1 MPALFLYYRQTY
13 SVDFLI
19 DVECIDIRHTTDI
32 IQYRHDSLLQIL
44 VLYVVLAAYPSQELL
59 GVEAG
64 WIHGGID
71 EDLHQGSH
79 DLVTRKF
86 DVENRFAGIDFLAG
100 NLRTFLIGLALML
113 GDMFDETS
121 LESTGKNLFFVIQ
134 KNIDAF
140 VLKLSDYAGTHVH
153 YLFVFIGQSLI
164 QDSLANL
171 LLGFLVKESQQ

>member
-1 MPALFLYYRQTY
+1 M
-13 SVDFLI
+13 
-19 DVECIDIRHTTDI
+19 IRSSRFSFSMS
-32 IQYRHDSLLQIL
+32 YWLLT
-44 VLYVVLAAYPSQELL
+44 ASQKLL

-86 DVENRFAGIDFLAG
+86 DVENWFAGIDFLAG
-100 NLRTFLIGLALML
+100 NQRTFLIGLALML

-121 LESTGKNLFFVIQ
+121 LESAGKNLLFVIP
-134 KNIDAF
+134 KNVDAF
-140 VLKLSDYAGTHVH
+140 VLQLSDYTGTHVH
-153 YLFVFIGQSLI
+153 HLLVFIGQPLI

-171 LLGFLVKESQQ
+171 LLCFLIKESQQ

>member
-1 MPALFLYYRQTY
+1 MPALFLDYRQTY

-19 DVECIDIRHTTDI
+19 DVECIDIRHTTDV
-32 IQYRHDSLLQIL
+32 IQYRHDSLLQML

-71 EDLHQGSH
+71 EYLHQGSH

-100 NLRTFLIGLALML
+100 NLRTFLIGLALMF
-113 GDMFDETS
+113 GDMFDEAS
-121 LESTGKNLFFVIQ
+121 LESAGKNLLFVIQ

-140 VLKLSDYAGTHVH
+140 VLQLSDYAGTHVH

>member
-1 MPALFLYYRQTY
+1 MIYFL
-13 SVDFLI
+13 SDAHLG
-19 DVECIDIRHTTDI
+19 
-32 IQYRHDSLLQIL
+32 SLAI
-44 VLYVVLAAYPSQELL
+44 ENN
-59 GVEAG
+59 
-64 WIHGGID
+64 W
-71 EDLHQGSH
+71 LHQKKVIAMLEHMSK
-79 DLVTRKF
+79 D
-86 DVENRFAGIDFLAG
+86 AASIY
-100 NLRTFLIGLALML
+100 ML

-121 LESTGKNLFFVIQ
+121 LESTGKNFLFVIQ

>member
-1 MPALFLYYRQTY
+1 
-13 SVDFLI
+13 
-19 DVECIDIRHTTDI
+19 
-32 IQYRHDSLLQIL
+32 
-44 VLYVVLAAYPSQELL
+44 LL

-100 NLRTFLIGLALML
+100 NLRTFLIGLALMF

-121 LESTGKNLFFVIQ
+121 LESAGKNLLFVIQ
-134 KNIDAF
+134 KNVDAF
-140 VLKLSDYAGTHVH
+140 VLQLSDYAGTHVH
-153 YLFVFIGQSLI
+153 HLLVFIGQPLI
-164 QDSLANL
+164 QNSLANL
-171 LLGFLVKESQQ
+171 LLCFLIKESQQ

>member
-1 MPALFLYYRQTY
+1 MRNLNFLYNRQTDA
-13 SVDFLI
+13 VDFLI
-19 DVECIDIRHTTDI
+19 DVERIDVGHAADV

-71 EDLHQGSH
+71 EYLHQRSH
-79 DLVTRKF
+79 DLVTRKL

-100 NLRTFLIGLALML
+100 NLRTFLIGLALMF

-121 LESTGKNLFFVIQ
+121 LESTGKNFLFVIQ
-134 KNIDAF
+134 KIVDAF
-140 VLKLSDYAGTHVH
+140 VL
-153 YLFVFIGQSLI
+153 
-164 QDSLANL
+164 
-171 LLGFLVKESQQ
+171 